1 MKELTV
7 PGVLS
12 SLKDVRNYVAEAADQ
27 AGLDKKASYR
37 LLLAIDEL
45 ATNSIVHGYEE
56 ANLNGNLYLLATI
69 DDKALTIF
77 VEDTGNEYNPLDRET
92 PDHLNNALEDR
103 PIGGLG
109 TYLALNGVDQF
120 LYERVGD
127 RNRNTLVVYRN
138 NASSDKA

>member
-138 NASSDKA
+138 NAASDKA

>member
-1 MKELTV
+1 MKELIV
-7 PGVLS
+7 PGILS

-56 ANLNGNLYLLATI
+56 TNLTGNLYLRATV

-138 NASSDKA
+138 HASSDKA

>member
-7 PGVLS
+7 PGILS
-12 SLKDVRNYVAEAADQ
+12 SLKEVRNYVAEAADQ

-56 ANLNGNLYLLATI
+56 ANLSGNLYLRATI
-69 DDKALTIF
+69 DDKALMIF

-138 NASSDKA
+138 SASADKP

>member
-77 VEDTGNEYNPLDRET
+77 VEDTGNEYNLLDWET
-92 PDHLNNALEDR
+92 PTISTMR
-103 PIGGLG
+103 SRIGP
-109 TYLALNGVDQF
+109 LAVWVLTS
-120 LYERVGD
+120 RSK
-127 RNRNTLVVYRN
+127 
-138 NASSDKA
+138 ASINSSTSASEITIGIPWSSTVIMPRREIA